1 MRLRASTPRPP
12 FIGTPPPTDSSYLRS
27 RIPDNNKPQHV
38 QAPFRFVLLS
48 SYVFIWIANS
58 FLVHAGGENNAVS
71 PSSAV
76 LNCIVEALKLLVAV
90 TAFVVDRRLR
100 NLDAFQ
106 ALREFATNGHAAS
119 CLWRFTPVAL
129 LYAISSNLMMF
140 NLRTNQ
146 PTTYHLLI
154 SSRLLLNAV
163 AWQYVFNEKIPNPR
177 RLALLVITA
186 GIVLQRIND
195 ALSFPATATLNP
207 SSTRGEGEIRT
218 STMAFLIILVQAIC
232 SVLASVY
239 NEKKLKQ
246 EVHHLHLQN
255 ACLYSVSILINLVV
269 AITMPPSMGGAGG
282 ITDIILSAKGAIISP
297 MYAAIICTLAAAGVM
312 TSLVIRYESS
322 IVKGIASAQCIHIP
336 LIEKVI
342 FGQGNITVVVL
353 FASSAC
359 VSAGIVLWVVNTV
372 PTIPNMQLGEYRKW
386 IRGSRLLY
394 FGLAISIAR
403 IGRED
408 IEKIHSKETVK
419 YQVYP
424 QINAVLD
431 PYYRNIA
438 QDIRSTWGA
447 DCNDACPLRH
457 CSVKAENVHV
467 AIRFVLREWV
477 RITSQVNIESINVYM
492 VLSSRHFTAIPRL

>member
-1 MRLRASTPRPP
+1 MPP
-12 FIGTPPPTDSSYLRS
+12 F
-27 RIPDNNKPQHV
+27 
-38 QAPFRFVLLS
+38 
-48 SYVFIWIANS
+48 
-58 FLVHAGGENNAVS
+58 
-71 PSSAV
+71 
-76 LNCIVEALKLLVAV
+76 
-90 TAFVVDRRLR
+90 
-100 NLDAFQ
+100 
-106 ALREFATNGHAAS
+106 
-119 CLWRFTPVAL
+119 
-129 LYAISSNLMMF
+129 
-140 NLRTNQ
+140 
-146 PTTYHLLI
+146 
-154 SSRLLLNAV
+154 
-163 AWQYVFNEKIPNPR
+163 
-177 RLALLVITA
+177 
-186 GIVLQRIND
+186 
-195 ALSFPATATLNP
+195 
-207 SSTRGEGEIRT
+207 
-218 STMAFLIILVQAIC
+218 
-232 SVLASVY
+232 
-239 NEKKLKQ
+239 
-246 EVHHLHLQN
+246 
-255 ACLYSVSILINLVV
+255 
-269 AITMPPSMGGAGG
+269 MGGAAGG

-403 IGRED
+403 IIWRED